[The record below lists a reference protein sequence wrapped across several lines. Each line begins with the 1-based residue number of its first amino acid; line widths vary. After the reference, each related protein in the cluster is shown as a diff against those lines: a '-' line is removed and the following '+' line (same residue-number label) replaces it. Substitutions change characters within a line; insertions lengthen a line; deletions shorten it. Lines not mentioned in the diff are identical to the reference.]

1 MNTHGN
7 TTTIDLLNGAQLVL
21 HEYNQSIILTTNDKI
36 SFVTRTT
43 EENLVDDVCVSKIS
57 IVVSR
62 VLTKEDK
69 LIREKQASLY
79 GEFAGALSPEELHS
93 AQEASP
99 LDQHIQ
105 FEDKD
110 VLQTN
115 LLKEALHLE
124 VDKNV
129 EKTRNR
135 LPSRANR
142 VANSDADD
150 YDYPEESDTMTD
162 IERDHVYEKLAA
174 ARQKDG
180 PSSLR
185 AFIHNPHDYPGW
197 TQMHPY
203 KVTTAGHR
211 ILLEKPQL
219 ISDFLKPDGVKL
231 PIDEFE
237 IVKYLKAN
245 ERKLQLEA
253 FEEED
258 MKAKL
263 SVIQSDTVSVT
274 STLTQNDSVLLTLLK
289 NGLGAKSSVTSKKI
303 TIGSRNFFIIPDSE
317 SSPSDKKQRCLL
329 ICAKQSAKSMNP
341 IDFYENKKNF
351 ELNISRRM
359 LTPKKGE
366 KPDEK
371 TQIEMESILSHIH
384 NILT

>member
-129 EKTRNR
+129 
-135 LPSRANR
+135 
-142 VANSDADD
+142 
-150 YDYPEESDTMTD
+150 DYPEESDTMTD